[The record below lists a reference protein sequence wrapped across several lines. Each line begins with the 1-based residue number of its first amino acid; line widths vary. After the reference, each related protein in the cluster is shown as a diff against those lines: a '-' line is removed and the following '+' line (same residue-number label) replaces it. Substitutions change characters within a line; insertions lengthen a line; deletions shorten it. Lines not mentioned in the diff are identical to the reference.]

1 MIADAFKAADA
12 FAREFSGTGM
22 RPHEA
27 FRHLI
32 EVLFCVTAATVDEY
46 CTEELSKELEEALS
60 RFERCGVGREQT
72 LGLVQDFIEALAADG
87 GDRLGDMAA
96 RLNVLHEGM
105 GQFFTPS
112 CVAGLLSRIC
122 LPDADTIRTHIARHG
137 YISSMDPAA
146 GSGGL
151 LIALAKRVRDTG
163 FDPKF
168 NLFVEATEKD
178 ALAWRMCYVQLSS
191 YDIPARVI
199 LGDSLT
205 LEHSRVLYTP
215 AYHQFFKPRRALDA
229 LIGGQEPPGAIHL
242 MAAE

>member
-1 MIADAFKAADA
+1 MSVAAFKAADQ

-32 EVLFCVTAATVDEY
+32 EVLFCITAATVDEY
-46 CTEELSKELEEALS
+46 CDEELSKELEEALS
-60 RFERCGVGREQT
+60 RFERCGVKRDRV
-72 LGLVQDFIEALAADG
+72 LVMVQDFIEALAADG

-96 RLNVLHEGM
+96 RLNVLDAGM

-112 CVAGLLSRIC
+112 CVAGMLSDIA
-122 LPDADTIRTHIARHG
+122 LPDEAKIESNIAQHG
-137 YISSMDPAA
+137 YMSAMDPAA

-151 LIALAKRVRDTG
+151 LISFAQRVREAG
-163 FDPKF
+163 FDPRFK
-168 NLFVEATEKD
+168 LFVEATEKD
-178 ALAWRMCYVQLSS
+178 SEAWRMLYVQLSA

-205 LEHSRVLYTP
+205 LENRRILFTP
-215 AYHQFFKPRRALDA
+215 AYHQFFKPRRDLDVF
-229 LIGGQEPPGAIHL
+229 LRPVREPMP
-242 MAAE
+242 AAA